1 MPLIDVHAHLT
12 PQRFKDAVRAT
23 GSWHGL
29 GPETGEL
36 QWPGFTKSLDERLDE
51 MDSMG
56 VDIQV
61 LSPNDGFYQYDKS
74 VDLTTTVARECNDE
88 IAEVVERHP
97 SRFVGLGTLPMQD
110 IPAAIAELER
120 AVDVLGLRGAM
131 IDDHVNGRTYDDPA
145 FMPFFQ
151 AAERLGA
158 LLFFHQG
165 GPTTVSARINR
176 YSLPNAIGN
185 LADRTVTFASLVHG
199 GVLDAY
205 PSLKLLLAHA
215 GGYTA
220 FGAGRLDKA
229 AGAFEGGYPDE
240 GLAPPFGA
248 AWDYDLRIDRPPSTY
263 LTQFFYDCCTYDGA
277 ALRFLID
284 RVGVER
290 VMLGSDYPAPMFL
303 KDPVRWLL
311 GLDELTADE
320 KQAIVSDNAA
330 ALLGL

>member
-1 MPLIDVHAHLT
+1 MPVIDVHAHLT
-12 PQRFKDAVRAT
+12 PQRFKDSVEAS

-36 QWPGFTKSLDERLDE
+36 QWPGFTRSLDERLAD
-51 MDSMG
+51 MDVMG
-56 VDIQV
+56 VDVQV

-97 SRFVGLGTLPMQD
+97 SRFVGLGTLPMQNVD
-110 IPAAIAELER
+110 AAINELVR

-131 IDDHVNGRTYDDPA
+131 IDDHVNGRTYDDLA
-145 FMPFFQ
+145 FRPFFK

-165 GPTTVSARINR
+165 GPTAVSARISR

-199 GVLDAY
+199 GVLDAC
-205 PSLKLLLAHA
+205 PDLKLLLAHA
-215 GGYTA
+215 GGYAA

-240 GLAPPFGA
+240 PLAPPFGA

-263 LTQFFYDCCTYDGA
+263 LTQFLYDCCTYDGA

-284 RVGVER
+284 RVGVGR

-303 KDPVRWLL
+303 KDPVQWVL

-320 KQAIVSDNAA
+320 KQAIVSDNAS
-330 ALLGL
+330 ALL